1 MGASAYYIKRA
12 GLGAISVTDI
22 PIIGRAVQW
31 GNDRLQAAVEGIV
44 RRYAEFERAAREAP
58 AIAEDARHIVSV
70 MQRTGTPNQV
80 MQAMQYQRKA
90 DELVSEVANRGPVDT
105 VMEWLASLKRA
116 TGMGA
121 LPLVPAAVAV
131 AAGVAAVVIANAIKY
146 RSEAQLIRDAIAAGL
161 TPEQIAQI
169 ATRGSPFKSGL
180 FGFTTAVTVI
190 GVGLGAYLLIN
201 ALRGS
206 GARR

>member
-1 MGASAYYIKRA
+1 MAASAYYIKRA

-31 GNDRLQAAVEGIV
+31 GNDRLQALVEGIV

-58 AIAEDARHIVSV
+58 AIAEDARQIVSV
-70 MQRTGTPNQV
+70 MQQTGTPTQV
-80 MQAMQYQRKA
+80 MQAMQYQQKA
-90 DELVSEVANRGPVDT
+90 DALVSEVANRGPVDT
-105 VMEWLASLKRA
+105 VMGWLASLKRS
-116 TGMGA
+116 TGLGA
-121 LPLVPAAVAV
+121 LPLVPVAVAT

-161 TPEQIAQI
+161 TPEQIAKI

-180 FGFTTAVTVI
+180 FGFTSAVTVI
-190 GVGLGAYLLIN
+190 GVGLGAYLLLN
-201 ALRGS
+201 AFR